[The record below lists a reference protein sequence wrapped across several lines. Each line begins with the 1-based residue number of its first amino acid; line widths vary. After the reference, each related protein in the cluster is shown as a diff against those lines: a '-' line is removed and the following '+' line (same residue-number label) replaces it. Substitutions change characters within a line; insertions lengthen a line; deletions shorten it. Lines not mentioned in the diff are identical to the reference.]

1 MTASFILE
9 KYLAENAAVRL
20 GHDKLAAWGNGIK
33 DTADRIAALENENA
47 DLRRQVEALQGCR
60 RVLLTLTDRGDAG
73 DGYAIDGAYESGA
86 QWVRELR
93 AAG

>member
-33 DTADRIAALENENA
+33 DTADHSDMPLFAG
-47 DLRRQVEALQGCR
+47 V
-60 RVLLTLTDRGDAG
+60 TL
-73 DGYAIDGAYESGA
+73 
-86 QWVRELR
+86 
-93 AAG
+93 